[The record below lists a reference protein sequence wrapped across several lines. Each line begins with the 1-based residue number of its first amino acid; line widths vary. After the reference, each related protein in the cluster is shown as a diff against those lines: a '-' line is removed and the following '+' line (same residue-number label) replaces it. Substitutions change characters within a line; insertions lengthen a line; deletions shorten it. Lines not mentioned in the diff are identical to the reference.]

1 MRSSIIAIVA
11 IAALAFGAFYP
22 KPNTQEKE
30 EMIMLALTSVL
41 NQGHFRPAEINDDF
55 SNIAFDNY
63 LVALDGNKR
72 FLTQLEVDQ
81 LEAFRLE
88 IDNQIKERSFELFDA
103 SIDLMDKSVNRAEK
117 IFKNIIKEEFDFDQ
131 EEYLELDGD
140 KRSFAKDESALK
152 DFWRRSVKYE
162 ILSRIEEANAAQE
175 KNDTLAAEDL
185 KTFDELEQEA
195 REDVDELFK
204 SLFKRLEKVRRSD
217 RFEVYLNTITH
228 INDPHSDYYNPKE
241 KQDFDINMGGKLEGI
256 GARLQTSGDFTKIV
270 DIIPG
275 GPAWKG
281 KELQVDDII
290 TKVRQDGE
298 ELPLDIT
305 GMRIDDVVQKIRGK
319 KGTKVILTIKK
330 ADGSFKEI
338 EIVRDLVVIEDGNA
352 RSVLLEMDQE
362 DDKASYEL
370 GYIYLPKFY
379 DDFEA
384 KDGRSCAEHVR
395 IELEKLKQE
404 NVDGIILDLR
414 NNGGGS
420 LRDVVTMSGLFI
432 EEGPIVQVKP
442 RDFKAYVLKDEDSS
456 VTYDGPLIV
465 MVNKYS
471 ASASEILAAA
481 LQDYDRALIV
491 GSASTF
497 GKGTVQRFFDL
508 DRAIRG
514 NNDLKPLGQVK
525 ITTQKFYRINGGS
538 TQLKGVEPDIILP
551 DVYQYLET
559 GEQSYD
565 HPIEWSEIEPV
576 EYNQMVYHVEGED
589 KLMMNSKERIASN
602 PTFQLIEENAKRIKS
617 NSDETN
623 FPLSFKAF
631 DAKMD
636 AFEAESEKYKDLYE
650 REIEGLNISMMDQDM
665 AKIQIDS
672 SRIARN
678 DRWIEG
684 LQKDLYLEETIQIM
698 YDMINQEKS

>member
-22 KPNTQEKE
+22 KADTQEKE
-30 EMIMLALTSVL
+30 EMIVLALTSVL
-41 NQGHFRPAEINDDF
+41 NQGHFRPADLNDDF
-55 SNIAFDNY
+55 SDHAFNSY
-63 LVALDGNKR
+63 LEALDGNKR
-72 FLTQLEVDQ
+72 FLTQTDINTLEAYRFEIDDQ
-81 LEAFRLE
+81 LR
-88 IDNQIKERSFELFDA
+88 DRSFELFDA
-103 SIDLMDKSVNRAEK
+103 SVALMDKSIERAEK
-117 IFKNIIKEEFDFDQ
+117 IFKKVIDEEFDFSK
-131 EEYLELDGD
+131 EEYLELDGE
-140 KRSFAKDESALK
+140 KRQFAKDETMLQ
-152 DFWRRSVKYE
+152 DYWRKSVKYE
-162 ILSRIEEANAAQE
+162 LLSRIEEANATQE
-175 KNDTLAAEDL
+175 KNDTLSADE
-185 KTFDELEQEA
+185 KKSFKELELDA
-195 REDVDELFK
+195 REDVEELYK
-204 SLFKRLEKVRRSD
+204 NLFKRLDKVRRSD

-228 INDPHSDYYNPKE
+228 MNDPHSDYFNPKE

-290 TKVRQDGE
+290 TKVRQEDE

-330 ADGSFKEI
+330 PDGSYKEI
-338 EIVRDLVVIEDGNA
+338 EIIRDLVIIEDGNA
-352 RSVLLEMDQE
+352 RSVLLDLEQE
-362 DDKASYEL
+362 NKPSYSL

-395 IELEKLKQE
+395 IELEKLNRQ
-404 NVDGIILDLR
+404 NVQGVILDLR

-442 RDFKAYVLKDEDSS
+442 RDYKAYVLKDEDSS
-456 VTYDGPLIV
+456 VSYSGPLIV

-481 LQDYDRALIV
+481 MQDYDRAVIV
-491 GSASTF
+491 GSTSTF

-525 ITTQKFYRINGGS
+525 ITTQKFYRVNGGS
-538 TQLKGVEPDIILP
+538 TQLKGVTPDIILP
-551 DVYQYLET
+551 DIYQYLET

-565 HPIEWSEIEPV
+565 HPIEWSEIEAV
-576 EYNQMVYHVEGED
+576 DYAQQVYHVEGED
-589 KLMMNSKERIASN
+589 KLASNSRSRIDSN
-602 PTFQLIEENAKRIKS
+602 PTFQLIEENARRVKE
-617 NSDETN
+617 NSDDTN
-623 FPLSFKAF
+623 YPLSF
-631 DAKMD
+631 D
-636 AFEAESEKYKDLYE
+636 AFESKMEKIEAESKKYEDLYDH
-650 REIEGLNISMMDQDM
+650 EINGMNINMMEEDM
-665 AKIQIDS
+665 AKIQVDS

-684 LQKDLYLEETIQIM
+684 LKKDVYLEETIRIM
-698 YDMINQEKS
+698 YDMIEQEKS

>member
-11 IAALAFGAFYP
+11 IAALAIGAFYP
-22 KPNTQEKE
+22 KANTQEKE
-30 EMIMLALTSVL
+30 EMILLALTSVL
-41 NQGHFRPAEINDDF
+41 DQGHFRPAEINDDF
-55 SNIAFDNY
+55 STNAFDSY
-63 LVALDGNKR
+63 LYALDGNKR
-72 FLTQLEVDQ
+72 FLTQLEVNE
-81 LEAFRLE
+81 LEAYRFE
-88 IDNQIKERSFELFDA
+88 IDNQLKERSFELFDA
-103 SIDLMDKSVNRAEK
+103 SIEIIDKSVERAEK
-117 IFKNIIKEEFDFDQ
+117 IFKKLIDEDYDFNIKEF
-131 EEYLELDGD
+131 LELDGD
-140 KRSFAKDESALK
+140 KRSFAVDEHALE
-152 DFWRRSVKYE
+152 DFWRKSVKYE
-162 ILSRIEEANAAQE
+162 ILSRIEEASTIQE
-175 KNDTLAAEDL
+175 MNDTLTENRI
-185 KTFDELEQEA
+185 KPFEELEEEA
-195 REDVDELFK
+195 RKDVEELFTG
-204 SLFKRLEKVRRSD
+204 LFKRLDKVRRSD

-228 INDPHSDYYNPKE
+228 MNDPHSDYFNPKA

-290 TKVRQDGE
+290 TKVRQDRE
-298 ELPLDIT
+298 DVPLDIT

-330 ADGSFKEI
+330 RDGSIKEI
-338 EIVRDLVVIEDGNA
+338 EIIRDLVIIEDGNA
-352 RSVLLEMDQE
+352 RSVLLEMEMKNDE
-362 DDKASYEL
+362 PSYVL

-395 IELEKLKQE
+395 IELEKLKLAGVQ
-404 NVDGIILDLR
+404 GIILDLR

-442 RDFKAYVLKDEDSS
+442 REYKAYVLKDEDSAVS
-456 VTYDGPLIV
+456 YHGPLIV

-491 GSASTF
+491 GSTSTF

-508 DRAIRG
+508 DKAIRG

-538 TQLKGVEPDIILP
+538 TQLKGVEPDMVLP
-551 DVYQYLET
+551 DIYQFLET

-565 HPIEWSEIEPV
+565 HAIEWSEIDPV
-576 EYNQMVYHVEGED
+576 EYTQQVYHVGQKD
-589 KLMMNSKERIASN
+589 KLVKNSKSRIAEN
-602 PTFQLIEENAKRIKS
+602 ETFQRIEENAMRLKD
-617 NSDETN
+617 NSDMTN
-623 FPLSFKAF
+623 YPLSFVEF
-631 DAKMD
+631 RAKMEEL
-636 AFEAESEKYKDLYE
+636 EAESKRYEDLFE
-650 REIEGLNISMMDQDM
+650 SELEDLNISMMEQDLK
-665 AKIQIDS
+665 KIQLDS

-678 DRWIEG
+678 DRWIDG
-684 LQKDLYLEETIQIM
+684 LKKDLYLGETIQIM
-698 YDMINQEKS
+698 YDMIDLNKS